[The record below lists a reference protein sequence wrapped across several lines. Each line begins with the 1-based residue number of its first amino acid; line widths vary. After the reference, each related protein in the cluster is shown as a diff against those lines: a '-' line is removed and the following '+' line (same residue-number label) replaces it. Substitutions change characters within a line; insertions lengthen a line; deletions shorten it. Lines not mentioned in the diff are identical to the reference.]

1 MTLSEKL
8 KAKRA
13 QLGLSLSDVAELTG
27 TNKSTVMRWE
37 GGRTANMGR
46 THIAALCKAYNM
58 SPLEFIDVDWREEPK
73 RPDNILTQIN
83 VRRVPMLGAV
93 ACGEPIYADG
103 QYGDYVM
110 VEESIQCYFALTC
123 QGDAMSG
130 ARIFD

>member
-73 RPDNILTQIN
+73 RPDNILTQISNIQEKRGKKGVYVN
-83 VRRVPMLGAV
+83 VCMCV
-93 ACGEPIYADG
+93 
-103 QYGDYVM
+103 
-110 VEESIQCYFALTC
+110 F
-123 QGDAMSG
+123 
-130 ARIFD
+130 